1 MPDST
6 SDDLSIQDAR
16 YTADKPLGKGGV
28 GTVHLG
34 RHTRLDRPVV
44 IKDIGD
50 LLDVFSS
57 SHRAGIVKRLEEVSQ
72 KQAALDHPHVAQ
84 VFDIETD
91 ADVPYVVSQ
100 YATGGNLRDAIDD
113 GDAPLPVV
121 ITHFAQILFGL
132 DAAHRDDAVHGN
144 LKPTNVLFDD
154 AGNVK
159 LTDFGLASLVDT
171 GDSTRSV
178 HIGTG
183 SVAYRS
189 PEQLDDPTDADARS
203 DVYAAGILLY
213 EMITGEVPGRRSPLP
228 SEVDDRVPS
237 ALDNL
242 FDRMTRDSVD
252 DRYDSARDV
261 LDDLMADSEV
271 TSLIGTGHNP
281 LFARNPLETDS
292 ASERRK
298 RSFSFDSGDQP
309 SSTSVE
315 RPLSKD
321 EHSTTERQDEPSEP
335 TVDDPEDGEG
345 LGEISSPEFGDDF
358 EDEADEQPGFDEISS
373 AEFTEEEGDEL
384 EEISASDLEEENGS
398 EEAQETSAEPSPET
412 DDSDED
418 DEDDEILDKLDQYSA
433 MFEDDS

>member
-6 SDDLSIQDAR
+6 SEDLDLQDDR
-16 YTADKPLGKGGV
+16 YAAEKPLGKGGV

-57 SHRAGIVKRLEEVSQ
+57 SHRAGIVQRLEEVSRQ
-72 KQAALDHPHVAQ
+72 QAALDHPHVAQ
-84 VFDIETD
+84 IYDIETD
-91 ADVPYVVSQ
+91 SDVPYVVSQ
-100 YATGGNLRDAIDD
+100 HAPGGNLRDAIDD

-144 LKPTNVLFDD
+144 LKPTNVLFDE

-237 ALDNL
+237 ALDDL
-242 FDRMTRDSVD
+242 FDRMTRDDAD
-252 DRYDSARDV
+252 DRYSSAREV
-261 LDDLMADSEV
+261 LDELMADSEV

-298 RSFSFDSGDQP
+298 RSYSFDSDDQP

-321 EHSTTERQDEPSEP
+321 AHPSTEQEDERSEP
-335 TVDDPEDGEG
+335 TIDEPEDDEG

-358 EDEADEQPGFDEISS
+358 EDEADGQPGFDEVSS
-373 AEFTEEEGDEL
+373 GEFTEEEGDEL
-384 EEISASDLEEENGS
+384 EEISASDLEDDES
-398 EEAQETSAEPSPET
+398 EEIEDGSAEPTPDT
-412 DDSDED
+412 DDSDEG

-433 MFEDDS
+433 MFEDD